1 MLQKASQGCTLM
13 SAVHLCRP
21 SELAEL
27 LHKRRAV
34 REGVVMLT
42 ERAACMDYA
51 ENNDAEVQ
59 RVGGPPTNLTIS
71 VPGRLTFLE

>member
-1 MLQKASQGCTLM
+1 M

-59 RVGGPPTNLTIS
+59 QVRGLLPT
-71 VPGRLTFLE
+71 